1 MTRKEEA
8 ALPGGVRIE
17 GGRRRESSE
26 STFPAWISFMPFFGS
41 VRDGPVS
48 KPRSEAILT
57 FSESTVSASVAST
70 SNFSPLTVLTVTR
83 ESPPPPLSATNHAKR
98 VPAVAE
104 SLCPPSPILVHF
116 LLPLMPLVHS
126 GGVLSHEQIHNKA
139 SRSNRNRGAR
149 CPHISSMRRSV
160 EVPGSGSQVSTCLTQ
175 R

>member
-17 GGRRRESSE
+17 GGRGESSSE

-48 KPRSEAILT
+48 KPRSVAILT
-57 FSESTVSASVAST
+57 FSETTVSASVAST

-83 ESPPPPLSATNHAKR
+83 ESPPPPLSTIDHDKR

-104 SLCPPSPILVHF
+104 SLCPPLLILVHF
-116 LLPLMPLVHS
+116 LLPPMSLVHS
-126 GGVLSHEQIHNKA
+126 GGVLSHGQMHTEA
-139 SRSNRNRGAR
+139 SRSNRNCSAL
-149 CPHISSMRRSV
+149 CPNSIM
-160 EVPGSGSQVSTCLTQ
+160 
-175 R
+175 